1 MTIVDSCGWIEVFT
15 EGPLSDRYWKLLKD
29 LEQVVT
35 PTIILYEVYKI
46 IKRERTEEDALLAIS
61 LIKRTRVVPLT
72 DTIALSA
79 ADAGLKHGLPMADA
93 IVYATAMEHNC
104 DVVTEDRH
112 FEGLDHVIFVR

>member
-1 MTIVDSCGWIEVFT
+1 MTIVDSCGWIKVFT
-15 EGPLSDRYWKLLKD
+15 EGPLSDRYWDFLKD
-29 LEQVVT
+29 LDQVVT

-112 FEGLDHVIFVR
+112 FEDLDHVIFVR

>member
-1 MTIVDSCGWIEVFT
+1 MTIVDSCGWIKVFT
-15 EGPLSDRYWKLLKD
+15 EGPLSDRYWDFLKD
-29 LEQVVT
+29 LDQVVT

-79 ADAGLKHGLPMADA
+79 ADAGLKQGLPMADA

>member
-46 IKRERTEEDALLAIS
+46 IKRERTEEEALLAIS
-61 LIKRTRVVPLT
+61 LIKRTRVVPLNGHHRSIRGRCRPKAWPS
-72 DTIALSA
+72 DGGCDRLR
-79 ADAGLKHGLPMADA
+79 
-93 IVYATAMEHNC
+93 NC
-104 DVVTEDRH
+104 P
-112 FEGLDHVIFVR
+112 GAQL